1 MGKGGNF
8 THLFPSNNT
17 ANQTNPTSVA
27 KRALFWFVLF
37 FFLLYLK
44 YRPYEQPAHIV
55 HGLFEYIFTLYHFVI
70 NQTIGIV
77 HEAGHGVCYLLPCPT
92 FIMVLN
98 GTLFQW
104 LFPMGI
110 AWYYKKRHNMT
121 GYWLGLFVLGV
132 SMDYTAWY
140 ISTAP
145 EGAYVPAAKSFLGV
159 DGLHDFHYILTTLG
173 LLAYSSAISIILKI
187 LSLLLM
193 FRSVYGLFGIAYPG
207 NKKRLRRVG

>member
-1 MGKGGNF
+1 MGKGEDF
-8 THLFPSNNT
+8 THLFPSHN
-17 ANQTNPTSVA
+17 ASDPANPTPTA
-27 KRALFWFVLF
+27 KRVPFWFVLI

-44 YRPYEQPAHIV
+44 YRPYEQTAHTI

-92 FIMVLN
+92 FMMVLN

-104 LFPMGI
+104 LFPFGV
-110 AWYYKKRHNMT
+110 AWYYKKHHNMT
-121 GYWLGLFVLGV
+121 GWWLGLFVLGI

-140 ISTAP
+140 VSTAP
-145 EGAYVPAAKSFLGV
+145 QSAYVPAAKSFLGV

-173 LLAYSSAISIILKI
+173 LLAYSGTIAMALKI
-187 LSLLLM
+187 LSLLVM
-193 FRSVYGLFGIAYPG
+193 FRSVFGLFSIAYG
-207 NKKRLRRVG
+207 QNTTRRVE